1 MTASPPTP
9 HPSSPP
15 GCTPAPLEAAP
26 SDFQDNALDS
36 RSLLAGRRAVAIEHE
51 GSRYVLRATR
61 SGKLILT
68 K

>member
-1 MTASPPTP
+1 MTASLPTS
-9 HPSSPP
+9 HPSPPP
-15 GCTPAPLEAAP
+15 GCAPVSLEAAAP
-26 SDFQDNALDS
+26 DFQDNALDS